1 MVRGDRK
8 FNVAQ
13 PLSQWDSSWNWIC
26 NKSWWVHKNINGM
39 LIQLNAWT
47 LRPASRCLCYFWLC
61 SCRNEWKRRMLYD

>member
-1 MVRGDRK
+1 
-8 FNVAQ
+8 
-13 PLSQWDSSWNWIC
+13 
-26 NKSWWVHKNINGM
+26 M